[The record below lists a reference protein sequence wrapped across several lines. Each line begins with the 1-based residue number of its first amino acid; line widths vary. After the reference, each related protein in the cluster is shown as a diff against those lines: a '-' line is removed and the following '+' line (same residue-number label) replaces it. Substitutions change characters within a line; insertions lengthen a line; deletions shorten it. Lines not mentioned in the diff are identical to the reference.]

1 MKKLLISLMFI
12 TLILTGCTPKE
23 EFTITFEGYGGLEP
37 ETALVKDGKDASEP
51 TEPSR
56 MGYTF
61 DGWYSDIDLTEVYA
75 FDVPI
80 TEDTSIYAKWLP
92 HQSTLHLISEIGGY
106 THDMELFY
114 YDWILLPIFE
124 EEGYIFR
131 GWYTEPTFE
140 NKVQTHLALIDDK
153 TVYAR
158 WEEIGVIDI
167 PDEGVIDITT
177 LPYYEYMNSTNP
189 IVTIE
194 VLNIGAITIELFPS
208 VAPNTVNN
216 FISYIQD
223 SEYDLNSFH
232 RVIDQ
237 FMIQGGSEASS
248 QCPIAGEFSVN
259 DFTNDLLHYRGVL
272 SMARTD
278 VKDSATTQFFVVHKD
293 SHYLDTYYAAF
304 GGVISGFNILDY
316 IAGVNTDAN
325 DAPYTEVIIESITVN
340 LRGYVPTDPV
350 CAD

>member
-1 MKKLLISLMFI
+1 MKKLLFSLMFI
-12 TLILTGCTPKE
+12 TLILTGCTEKE
-23 EFTITFEGYGGLEP
+23 EFTITYVGYGGLEE
-37 ETALVKDGKDASEP
+37 ETALVKEGKDADVP
-51 TEPSR
+51 DEPSR
-56 MGYTF
+56 IGYTF
-61 DGWYSDIDLTEVYA
+61 DGWYADIDLTDIYT
-75 FDVPI
+75 FDIGI

-92 HQSTLHLISEIGGY
+92 HQSTLHLISEVGGY

-114 YDWILLPIFE
+114 YDWILLPIFV

-158 WEEIGVIDI
+158 WEEIGIINI

-194 VLNIGAITIELFPS
+194 VLNIGTMTIELFPS

-223 SEYDLNSFH
+223 EAYYLDSFH
-232 RVIDQ
+232 RVIEN
-237 FMIQGGSEASS
+237 FMIQGGSEASTV
-248 QCPIAGEFSVN
+248 CPIAGEFSTN

-272 SMARTD
+272 SMARTSD
-278 VKDSATTQFFVVHKD
+278 KDSATSQFFIVHND
-293 SHYLDTYYAAF
+293 SHHLDTLYASF
-304 GGVISGFNILDY
+304 GGLTSGFNILDY
-316 IAGVNTDAN
+316 IAGVITNSS
-325 DAPYTEVIIESITVN
+325 DAPDTEIIIESITVN
-340 LRGYVPTDPV
+340 LRGYVPIDPV
-350 CAD
+350 CAE